1 MTIGS
6 YLAPRIGFSN
16 GKVWE
21 PSKEI
26 PDLTGKVAVVTGGNV
41 GLGFVT
47 AQELAAKGCKVYIAC
62 RNEERAKAAIEKINA
77 ATPGKEADLVYLP
90 FDLTDLQSAKAA
102 AQTLEEQG
110 RLDIVVNNAGVMAWP
125 YKLVNGVEI
134 QFWNHLGHFALIHH
148 LLPLLVRTS
157 KESSV
162 RIVNVSSLGHTFS
175 PQPDFSSMNGAN
187 GEFGSTW
194 RRYGQAKLANILFSV
209 GLQERVKGENIRVRS
224 LPRYTPCTTLIR
236 NTQVNSCH
244 PGNVNTELT
253 RGPAET
259 YGFVGRIMSKL
270 GAYITMSPTEGAK
283 TQLFLAA
290 SPEVDEKDYRAKY
303 FTPIATET
311 EPSAMAQ
318 DKELAE
324 QLWKLSEDWVKRA
337 DA

>member
-1 MTIGS
+1 MTIRS
-6 YLAPRIGFSN
+6 FLAPRTGFSN
-16 GKVWE
+16 GKIWE

-26 PDLTGKVAVVTGGNV
+26 PDLTGKVAIVTGGNV
-41 GLGFVT
+41 GLGFIT
-47 AQELAAKGCKVYIAC
+47 AQELASKGCKVYIAC

-90 FDLTDLQSAKAA
+90 FDLTDLKSAKAA
-102 AQTLEEQG
+102 AQTLEGEG

-134 QFWNHLGHFALIHH
+134 QFWNHLGHFALVHH
-148 LLPLLVRTS
+148 LLPLLVKTS

-175 PQPDFSSMNGAN
+175 PKPDFSSMDGAN

-209 GLQERVKGENIRVRS
+209 GLQERVKGENIRV
-224 LPRYTPCTTLIR
+224 
-236 NTQVNSCH
+236 NSCH

-259 YGFVGRIMSKL
+259 YGVVGRLMTKL
-270 GAYITMSPTEGAK
+270 APYITMTPTEGAK
-283 TQLFLAA
+283 TQLYLAA
-290 SPEVDEKDYRAKY
+290 SPEVDSKDYRAKY

-311 EPSAMAQ
+311 EPSALAQ

-324 QLWKLSEDWVKRA
+324 QLWKLSEDWVKKA

>member
-1 MTIGS
+1 MTIRS
-6 YLAPRIGFSN
+6 FLAPRTGFSN

-77 ATPGKEADLVYLP
+77 ATPGKKADLVYLP
-90 FDLTDLQSAKAA
+90 FDLTDLKSAKAA

-209 GLQERVKGENIRVRS
+209 GLQERVKGENIRV
-224 LPRYTPCTTLIR
+224 
-236 NTQVNSCH
+236 NSCH

-259 YGFVGRIMSKL
+259 YGFVGRIMGKL